1 MFPYITDFLFGKLFD
16 EFPYEA
22 MRTDFKFVAQN
33 IASTKVKPKDEVEKY
48 KPVLIN
54 LIGQFS
60 EKWNRILIQRD
71 LLSDWPYAC
80 DYERKYN
87 ALIDQYKRLT
97 FA

>member
-1 MFPYITDFLFGKLFD
+1 MTDSLFGKLFD
-16 EFPYEA
+16 KFPYEA

-54 LIGQFS
+54 LIAQFS
-60 EKWNRILIQRD
+60 EKWNRILIHRN
-71 LLSDWPYAC
+71 LLSDWSYAC

-87 ALIDQYKRLT
+87 ALINAYNNLT
-97 FA
+97 IH